1 MTLVTS
7 SGNILSGLVSELAT
21 ALKVVQSELQ
31 SCADVQSASTSQRV
45 QQSLTGFG
53 NASLVVV
60 NLVDPMAALANST
73 ADAVDLIEKS
83 SANGT
88 LLTCTANGT
97 WAVASGVVMLAV
109 VTATKCTVTWTE

>member
-1 MTLVTS
+1 MALVVS
-7 SGNILSGLVSELAT
+7 SGNMLSGLVSELAT
-21 ALKVVQSELQ
+21 ALKLVQLELQ
-31 SCADVQSASTSQRV
+31 SCADVQSASTSQLV

-53 NASLVVV
+53 NANLVVV